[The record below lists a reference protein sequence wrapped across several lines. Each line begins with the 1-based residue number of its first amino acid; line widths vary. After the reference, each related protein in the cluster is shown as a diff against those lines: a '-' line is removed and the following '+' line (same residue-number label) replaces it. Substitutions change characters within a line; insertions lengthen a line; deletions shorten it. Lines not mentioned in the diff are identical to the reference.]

1 MSNNRFYVTT
11 PIYYVND
18 RPHVGHA
25 YTTIIADALAR
36 YHRLRGERV
45 RFVTGT
51 DENSQKN
58 LEAMEKAGETDLQ
71 AYLDRMAGAW
81 KATWQETGITFDDF
95 IRTTEPRHLAGVE
108 RFWKAVAASGD
119 LEKRT
124 YESMYCVGCEGFK
137 TPSEM
142 NEDGR
147 CPLHPNKDLTK
158 VQEENWFFK
167 LTNYVEPLRKY
178 IRDNEAFVQPASRRN
193 EILGY
198 LDAVE
203 KDRLDVSVS
212 REKKKLSVGIPVPG
226 DEEQRMYVWF
236 DALLNYMTAVGYGT
250 NEDLFK
256 TFWPVDLHLVGKDI
270 LKFHCA
276 LWPAMIM
283 SAAKNDAL
291 LRDENGAPK
300 LPRHVFA
307 HGFYTLDGM
316 KISKSLGNAISPM
329 DAAKDVG
336 LDALRYY
343 LLREVQ
349 LGEDGDFLFTRLKE
363 RYQSDLGNTLGNLVQ
378 RVVAM
383 SRKYFDGKV
392 PTLSKEDVRLAG
404 EDRRETG
411 AKEMW
416 DGASGLEKIRT
427 SLEKRFLIAGQ
438 GVLPIIWGERTE
450 EIEVE
455 GASVWTG
462 GSGIRMANAYIDV
475 TQPFKLAKTDLEAT
489 GRVLYALL
497 ESIRWYAWFIAPIM
511 PEIAKKMLAALGLD
525 GEAELAKGWEKALVW
540 GGLEPGTVLPEPSP
554 LFPRLETV
562 SE

>member
-1 MSNNRFYVTT
+1 MSTNRFYVTT

-25 YTTIIADALAR
+25 YTTIIADALSR
-36 YHRLRGERV
+36 YHRLRGDEV

-58 LEAMEKAGETDLQ
+58 VEAMEKAGETDLQ

-81 KATWQETGITFDDF
+81 KSTWSEIGITFDDF

-108 RFWKAVAASGD
+108 RFWKAVEASGD

-137 TPSEM
+137 TPSDM
-142 NEDGR
+142 NEEGR
-147 CPLHPNKDLTK
+147 CPLHPNKELTK

-167 LTNYVEPLRKY
+167 LTNYVEPLRDY
-178 IRDNEAFVQPASRRN
+178 IRSHEDFVQPVSRRN

-203 KDRLDVSVS
+203 KERLDISVS

-226 DEEQRMYVWF
+226 DDEQRMYVWF

-250 NEDLFK
+250 DETLFQK
-256 TFWPVDLHLVGKDI
+256 FWPVNLQLVGKDI

-283 SAAKNDAL
+283 SAAKHDAL
-291 LRDENGAPK
+291 LRNEDGSPK
-300 LPRHVFA
+300 LPEHVFA

-316 KISKSLGNAISPM
+316 KISKSLGNAIAPSEAAKEVGM
-329 DAAKDVG
+329 DAV
-336 LDALRYY
+336 RYY

-349 LGEDGDFLFTRLKE
+349 LGEDGDFSFTRLKE

-392 PTLSKEDVRLAG
+392 PMVDVAVARSLSDIGTNSWGGAVAIENLAG
-404 EDRRETG
+404 DVAAAYEAFNTFGAVQRVWGTG
-411 AKEMW
+411 E
-416 DGASGLEKIRT
+416 ST
-427 SLEKRFLIAGQ
+427 SNLIAANK
-438 GVLPIIWGERTE
+438 LIE
-450 EIEVE
+450 E
-455 GASVWTG
+455 
-462 GSGIRMANAYIDV
+462 

-497 ESIRWYAWFIAPIM
+497 ESIRWYAWFVAPIL
-511 PEIAKKMLAALGLD
+511 PDTASKMLSALGVNAEHEFQKGWDAALT
-525 GEAELAKGWEKALVW
+525 W
-540 GGLEPGTVLPEPSP
+540 GQLQPGSMLPEPSP
-554 LFPRLETV
+554 LFPRLE
-562 SE
+562 ERAP

>member
-1 MSNNRFYVTT
+1 MPTNRFYVTT

-25 YTTIIADALAR
+25 YTTVIADALSR
-36 YHRLRGERV
+36 YHRLRGDEV

-58 LEAMEKAGETDLQ
+58 VEAMEKAGETDLQ

-81 KATWQETGITFDDF
+81 KSTWSEIGITFDDF

-108 RFWKAVAASGD
+108 RFWKAVSASGD

-124 YESMYCVGCEGFK
+124 YQSMYCVGCEGFK

-147 CPLHPNKDLTK
+147 CPLHPNKELTK

-167 LTNYVEPLRKY
+167 LTNYVEPLRAY
-178 IRDNEAFVQPASRRN
+178 IREHEDFVQPASRRN

-203 KDRLDVSVS
+203 KEGLDVSVS

-226 DEEQRMYVWF
+226 DEDQRIYVWF

-250 NEDLFK
+250 DEALFQK
-256 TFWPVDLHLVGKDI
+256 FWPVNLQLVGKDI

-283 SAAKNDAL
+283 SAAKQDAL
-291 LRDENGAPK
+291 LRNEDGSPK
-300 LPRHVFA
+300 LPQHVFA

-316 KISKSLGNAISPM
+316 KISKSLGNAIPPGE
-329 DAAKDVG
+329 AAKDVG
-336 LDALRYY
+336 MDAVRYY

-349 LGEDGDFLFTRLKE
+349 LGEDGDFSFARLKE
-363 RYQSDLGNTLGNLVQ
+363 RYQADLGNTLGNLVQ

-392 PTLSKEDVRLAG
+392 PTLDAVTAQSLSDVGVNSWGGSVAIHHLASEVAAAYEAFNTFGVVQRVWGTG
-404 EDRRETG
+404 ES
-411 AKEMW
+411 
-416 DGASGLEKIRT
+416 ASN
-427 SLEKRFLIAGQ
+427 LIAANK
-438 GVLPIIWGERTE
+438 LIE
-450 EIEVE
+450 E
-455 GASVWTG
+455 
-462 GSGIRMANAYIDV
+462 
-475 TQPFKLAKTDLEAT
+475 TQPFKLAKTDLDAT

-497 ESIRWYAWFIAPIM
+497 ESIRWYAWFVAPIM
-511 PEIAKKMLAALGLD
+511 PETANKMLAALGINP
-525 GEAELAKGWEKALVW
+525 EQEFAKGWEAALTW
-540 GGLEPGTVLPEPSP
+540 GQLEPGSLLPEPSP
-554 LFPRLETV
+554 LFPRLEEKTEV
-562 SE
+562 

>member
-511 PEIAKKMLAALGLD
+511 PEIAKTMLAALGLD